1 MSETVRLAGVEVPRV
16 ELLLGPWAIFED
28 TFHTLLARAASVNM
42 HAHLAAYGEGVA
54 LESYGF
60 DLTAEGVAVIEM
72 NGPLTKHTMSLE
84 AGTSTVMMRRT
95 IRAAA
100 RDPRVKAI
108 MLKVDSPGGT
118 VSGTR
123 DLAEVVAQ
131 ATAQMPVHV
140 YIEDLGASAAYW
152 VASQAAHISTSP
164 SSMVGS
170 IGTYGVLYDQSGM
183 FAREGI
189 KAIVIRAGAFKGAG
203 EPGTEIT
210 AEQREDYQRVV
221 DELNAQFLAA
231 VSAGRRMDM
240 ARVTQIADGRVHIG
254 ESARALGLVDSVESF
269 DSAMGRLTA
278 LAVGKQPTRGQDP
291 QRRTTMSENV
301 TPGAGTPS
309 RVAATITQLR
319 AACVGASD
327 SFILRQLE
335 SGATEIDA
343 LRAWNAEQAR
353 IIKANAEKE
362 EEAKKAAMEEEEEAK
377 KAAMEKE
384 EEEAKKAR
392 ARAKGVAPARAGAS
406 RGSVVSSG
414 ADPVS
419 EFNAIV
425 ASNREKGMSRF
436 DATMKAMRENPD
448 LHQAFMEANTVPAR
462 R

>member
-1 MSETVRLAGVEVPRV
+1 MSDTVRLAGVEVPRV

-42 HAHLAAYGEGVA
+42 REHVAAYGDSPA

-221 DELNAQFLAA
+221 NELNAQFLAA
-231 VSAGRRMDM
+231 VSAGRRMDPE
-240 ARVTQIADGRVHIG
+240 RVAQIADGRVHIG

-269 DSAMGRLTA
+269 DSAMSRLTA
-278 LAVGKQPTRGQDP
+278 LAVGSQPTRGSDP
-291 QRRTTMSENV
+291 QRRTTMSANVAPVAGEN
-301 TPGAGTPS
+301 A
-309 RVAATITQLR
+309 AATIAEIE
-319 AACVGASD
+319 AACPGAPASFVLAQAKAGASA
-327 SFILRQLE
+327 F
-335 SGATEIDA
+335 AA
-343 LRAWNAEQAR
+343 LRAWSAEQSR
-353 IIKANAEKE
+353 MIKANYEKE
-362 EEAKKAAMEEEEEAK
+362 EDAKKAMEEEEEEAK

-392 ARAKGVAPARAGAS
+392 ARAKGVTPARAIAS
-406 RGSVVSSG
+406 RGAVADSG
-414 ADPVS
+414 DPVS
-419 EFNAIV
+419 EFNAQV
-425 ASNREKGMSRF
+425 KAAMDGGLDYTRALSRVV
-436 DATMKAMRENPD
+436 RENPD
-448 LHQAFMEANTVPAR
+448 LHRAYLDAANAR
-462 R
+462 